1 MYHFHLIEQ
10 GLKTSE
16 YSKCIQGQ
24 KTWFIQKLLL
34 SLWDPKRFIVCSFL
48 SSFWVRWEPAVY
60 LLLVKHCLETF
71 PFVIGLFS
79 GRGCS
84 DITTIPGL
92 SLLNN
97 FQVNS
102 SIKNIRLLVIECFPS
117 SGASVCGW
125 HMLDLYNTIL
135 SVLYTRQVLIYTY
148 VWNETIT
155 TTVSVSK
162 VFLCPWDNLQK
173 KELVQRLL
181 FPTET
186 VKQMPLTIFSY

>member
-1 MYHFHLIEQ
+1 MYHFRLIEQ

-24 KTWFIQKLLL
+24 KSWFIQKLLL
-34 SLWDPKRFIVCSFL
+34 SLWDPKRFIFCSFL
-48 SSFWVRWEPAVY
+48 SSFWVRWEPAVH

-92 SLLNN
+92 SLLIN

-135 SVLYTRQVLIYTY
+135 RYILGKFWYIDTSGMKPSPQLCQSPKSSCVLG
-148 VWNETIT
+148 T
-155 TTVSVSK
+155 TSRRKS
-162 VFLCPWDNLQK
+162 
-173 KELVQRLL
+173 
-181 FPTET
+181 
-186 VKQMPLTIFSY
+186 